1 MLSLYRALGPLLC
14 DRKCVSVLT
23 VAAALLFHR
32 HVFLQMKRSCL
43 QMCRATSPRREPF
56 LTGRKLWSGR
66 KVVIRPV
73 CTLKAMVSS
82 RTVKQSDLT
91 MFWTRFYLPA
101 RVGWA
106 SVSYVANQVFDR
118 CFALDLVCTSSLVL
132 TSGPPEVP
140 TLGLALCL
148 QSRED
153 CQEE

>member
-1 MLSLYRALGPLLC
+1 MLSLYRTLGSLLC

-32 HVFLQMKRSCL
+32 PVFLQMKRSCL

-82 RTVKQSDLT
+82 RTVKQSHLT
-91 MFWTRFYLPA
+91 MSWTRLYLLA
-101 RVGWA
+101 RIGWA
-106 SVSYVANQVFDR
+106 SVSYVANQVLTD
-118 CFALDLVCTSSLVL
+118 VL
-132 TSGPPEVP
+132 LWIWCVQV
-140 TLGLALCL
+140 LWF
-148 QSRED
+148 
-153 CQEE
+153 